1 MKLTKIFGIVLSLHV
16 GVILLVMFQPGC
28 QTGGKKDN
36 TNVSVEDNGSVIS
49 KSFNRGINN
58 DKGSTDTPSLS
69 NELREPTRPITGEL
83 FVPVENEKVEDI
95 PLPTVN
101 KPRTKSVNEINLVP
115 DNLSVYVI
123 AKGDTLWGIARKH
136 NLTLIDLL
144 SSNPGLTKNSR
155 LKIGQEIMI
164 LKSQKSDLGGNI
176 QSSEPP
182 VTMPFGSTTYVVQ
195 AGDSLTKI
203 ARIHGISLSSLM
215 IANNMG
221 GGTII
226 KLGQVLTIPAAEE
239 NRLGLKNEFKEISA
253 GSNTHKVKKGEN
265 LSRIAAQYGVTVKE
279 IMEWNN
285 IINASKIQIGQVIK
299 VSNSSTTPSV
309 GEKLSPTIEAVKPEE
324 DSKVEDFFKGVVE
337 ERPII
342 DVPEQ

>member
-83 FVPVENEKVEDI
+83 FVPVENEKLEAI

-136 NLTLIDLL
+136 NLTLFDLL

-164 LKSQKSDLGGNI
+164 VKSQESDLGGNI

-239 NRLGLKNEFKEISA
+239 NRLGLKNEFK
-253 GSNTHKVKKGEN
+253 
-265 LSRIAAQYGVTVKE
+265 RYPQD
-279 IMEWNN
+279 
-285 IINASKIQIGQVIK
+285 QIHIK
-299 VSNSSTTPSV
+299 
-309 GEKLSPTIEAVKPEE
+309 
-324 DSKVEDFFKGVVE
+324 
-337 ERPII
+337 
-342 DVPEQ
+342 